1 MLPCVF
7 LPRGADREVDI
18 GVQIAPGAQPGPDD
32 ECPICFEL
40 LSNDSGNSGPEQP
53 YWRRA
58 CAANHAYHQGCL
70 RQHLVYGPSVQQVNR
85 QCPECRRPMPEELRT
100 ELLIK
105 HANLQHQKDFE
116 ETEKQRLRTLE
127 AERARRRRRRFLR
140 LARNQDERRRR
151 METDPFLRAMYE
163 AGREESR
170 RRGWSSRN

>member
-1 MLPCVF
+1 
-7 LPRGADREVDI
+7 
-18 GVQIAPGAQPGPDD
+18 
-32 ECPICFEL
+32 
-40 LSNDSGNSGPEQP
+40 
-53 YWRRA
+53 
-58 CAANHAYHQGCL
+58 
-70 RQHLVYGPSVQQVNR
+70 
-85 QCPECRRPMPEELRT
+85 MPEELRT